1 MSVPESSDVQ
11 VRWPRLL
18 RLSLGVLLGPV
29 IALANQQTIYS
40 TNMWACGHGAH
51 AVMHV
56 VPAVGLLVSIG
67 VAMLA
72 YRDWSAVGRGTQDE
86 TDGAEART
94 RFVALLGISASLLSS
109 LVIVAQW
116 AAIFV
121 FEPCMRA

>member
-1 MSVPESSDVQ
+1 MSVREFSDTRL
-11 VRWPRLL
+11 RWPRLL
-18 RLSLGVLLGPV
+18 RLGLGVLLGPV

-51 AVMHV
+51 GVMHV
-56 VPAVGLLVSIG
+56 VPAVGLLVSLG
-67 VAMLA
+67 AAMLA
-72 YRDWSAVGRGTQDE
+72 YRDWSGVGRETQDE
-86 TDGAEART
+86 TDGVEAGI

-109 LVIVAQW
+109 LVIAAQW

>member
-1 MSVPESSDVQ
+1 MSALESSDVQ
-11 VRWPRLL
+11 LGWPRLL

-51 AVMHV
+51 RVMHV
-56 VPAVGLLVSIG
+56 VPAICLLVSIG

-72 YRDWSAVGRGTQDE
+72 YRDWIAVGRGTQDE
-86 TDGAEART
+86 TDGVEAGV
-94 RFVALLGISASLLSS
+94 RFVAILGISASLLSS
-109 LVIVAQW
+109 LVIAAQW